1 MVATGHITQASSSVL
16 AFLPLFLRAPVVNGM
31 RRGGKELG
39 IPTGIPHVCNFIRFD
54 FAALPFHV
62 TCSRLVTRVLESSV
76 LCAQLHYSDKKEP
89 FSLMFYI

>member
-16 AFLPLFLRAPVVNGM
+16 ACLPLFLRAPVVNGM

-54 FAALPFHV
+54 FAALPFLV
-62 TCSRLVTRVLESSV
+62 TCSTLPESWNRRCYARNFTI
-76 LCAQLHYSDKKEP
+76 LTKKSP
-89 FSLMFYI
+89 FH

>member
-1 MVATGHITQASSSVL
+1 MVATGHITQASTSVL

-54 FAALPFHV
+54 FVAFHV
-62 TCSRLVTRVLESSV
+62 TCSRLPESWNRQGYARNLTILTKQS
-76 LCAQLHYSDKKEP
+76 P
-89 FSLMFYI
+89 FN

>member
-16 AFLPLFLRAPVVNGM
+16 AFPPLFLRAPVVNGM

-54 FAALPFHV
+54 FVAFHV
-62 TCSRLVTRVLESSV
+62 TLFHAARVLDVGV
-76 LCAQLHYSDKKEP
+76 LIRAT
-89 FSLMFYI
+89 